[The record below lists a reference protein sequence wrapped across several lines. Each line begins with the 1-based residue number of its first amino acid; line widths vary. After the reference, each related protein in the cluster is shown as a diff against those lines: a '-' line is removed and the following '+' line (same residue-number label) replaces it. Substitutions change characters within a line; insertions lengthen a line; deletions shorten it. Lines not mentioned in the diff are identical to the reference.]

1 MKLPI
6 VKLTDLAGM
15 FNRSWEYAFSV
26 RKFLFMFLTLVIVGL
41 IFLFFQALAPYSSPW
56 VQFAFRFAPFFIS
69 AALLMGMGIFL
80 IKTYVKEKEEGP
92 SPVTGKSIKSAFLTS
107 SKAFIVASYFALA
120 LLGAFIGFWILLGL
134 FILLKSIPYI
144 GVFFG
149 VILAFVPFLLNL
161 AILLL
166 LVAVLGS
173 LFFFTPI
180 VAEKNRIERK
190 DLTKRLRT
198 DLCTHTATLAIA
210 FIPVWIAWLFVR
222 KAAQLT
228 FKVYSTG
235 DNHVVMVL
243 QAFFMLIPFAAAMAF
258 PLIYF
263 FNFALESFQLLES
276 TPKNIPTQDP
286 QSFHV

>member
-1 MKLPI
+1 MKLPL

-15 FNRSWEYAFSV
+15 FNRSWEYAFRI
-26 RKFLFMFLTLVIVGL
+26 RKFLFMFLALVTVGL
-41 IFLFFQALAPYSSPW
+41 IFLFFQAIAPYSTPW
-56 VQFAFRFAPFFIS
+56 LEFAFRFAPFFIS
-69 AALLMGMGIFL
+69 AALLMVVGTFL
-80 IKTYVKEKEEGP
+80 IKSYIQEKEEGP
-92 SPVTGKSIKSAFLTS
+92 SLMTGETLKSSFFTS
-107 SKAFIVASYFALA
+107 SQPILMASYSALA

-173 LFFFTPI
+173 LFFFTP
-180 VAEKNRIERK
+180 VLAVKAHIERK
-190 DLTKRLRT
+190 DLLQRLRA
-198 DLCTHTATLAIA
+198 DLFTHIVTLAIA
-210 FIPVWIAWLFVR
+210 FVPVWVFWLFVR

-228 FKVYSTG
+228 FEVYSAG
-235 DNHVVMVL
+235 DNQVVIIL

-263 FNFALESFQLLES
+263 FNFALESFQLLLPNN
-276 TPKNIPTQDP
+276 TPSGHIDT
-286 QSFHV
+286 